1 MAFSYF
7 ANAFVPRSGE
17 VARCAALNQTD
28 HIPVDQLFGTVIT
41 ERVVDFVMLFGL
53 VGFALITNLDA
64 FLSLMNE
71 AQLPATPTLL
81 GLAVFGLAGSVGL
94 WWLAQQRGR
103 DGIVGK
109 AAGFLQG
116 IGTGIRS
123 VLAMEKRAQFLAHTL
138 FIWAM
143 YFLMSYVLFK
153 AIPAVS
159 SLGFTDAVLVMVA
172 GGFGMVLP
180 APGGIGSY
188 HWAVSLGF
196 AAVGFSSD
204 VGFAVA
210 NVVWLTQ
217 TAMIVVTGGL
227 GYVMLFL
234 HRMRRLSASNSLH
247 QECIRKCNHGEARLI
262 IVFTNGVFDLLHVG
276 HLAVLETAAAEGDR
290 LVVGL
295 NSDASVRRLGK
306 GSDRPVHGQEHRATL
321 LRALRCVDAVV
332 IFDEDTP
339 LSLIQ
344 SLRPSV
350 LVKEAIMMPH
360 APTRKTPNTW
370 SAVWRSKDGA
380 VARLQCR
387 WFPGRARRQRWNASA
402 ILEHENA

>member
-1 MAFSYF
+1 MTLKKGLTTLVFFGIGVGLFWLAMQGVEDPEALKRDMRSAQWWGIASSFVMGYLAIVSRGIRWNLLLAPMGHRPAPARSVHAVAFSYF

-28 HIPVDQLFGTVIT
+28 DIPVDQLFGTVIT

-53 VGFALITNLDA
+53 VAFALLTNLDA
-64 FLSLMNE
+64 FLQLMNE
-71 AQLPATPTLL
+71 AQLPATSALL
-81 GLAVFGLAGSVGL
+81 GLAVLGVVGTVGL
-94 WWLAQQRGR
+94 WWLSQQHDRE
-103 DGIVGK
+103 GIVGK
-109 AAGFLQG
+109 AAAFLQG

-159 SLGFTDAVLVMVA
+159 SLGLTDAVLVMVA

-234 HRMRRLSASNSLH
+234 HRMR
-247 QECIRKCNHGEARLI
+247 
-262 IVFTNGVFDLLHVG
+262 
-276 HLAVLETAAAEGDR
+276 
-290 LVVGL
+290 
-295 NSDASVRRLGK
+295 
-306 GSDRPVHGQEHRATL
+306 
-321 LRALRCVDAVV
+321 
-332 IFDEDTP
+332 
-339 LSLIQ
+339 
-344 SLRPSV
+344 
-350 LVKEAIMMPH
+350 H
-360 APTRKTPNTW
+360 A
-370 SAVWRSKDGA
+370 
-380 VARLQCR
+380 
-387 WFPGRARRQRWNASA
+387 
-402 ILEHENA
+402 

>member
-1 MAFSYF
+1 MTLKKGLTTLVFFGIGVGLFWLAMQGVEDPEALKRDMRSAQWWGIASSFVMGYLAIVSRGIRWNLLLAPMGHRPSPARSVHAVAFSYF

-28 HIPVDQLFGTVIT
+28 DIPVDQLFGTVIT

-53 VGFALITNLDA
+53 VGFALLTNLDA
-64 FLSLMNE
+64 FLLLMNE

-81 GLAVFGLAGSVGL
+81 GLAVLGASGAGGL
-94 WWLAQQRGR
+94 WWLSQQHGRG
-103 DGIVGK
+103 GILGK

-123 VLAMEKRAQFLAHTL
+123 VLAMEKRAQFLAHTF

-159 SLGFTDAVLVMVA
+159 SLGLTDAVLVMVA

-196 AAVGFSSD
+196 AAVGFSGD

-234 HRMRRLSASNSLH
+234 HRMR
-247 QECIRKCNHGEARLI
+247 
-262 IVFTNGVFDLLHVG
+262 
-276 HLAVLETAAAEGDR
+276 
-290 LVVGL
+290 
-295 NSDASVRRLGK
+295 
-306 GSDRPVHGQEHRATL
+306 
-321 LRALRCVDAVV
+321 
-332 IFDEDTP
+332 
-339 LSLIQ
+339 
-344 SLRPSV
+344 
-350 LVKEAIMMPH
+350 H
-360 APTRKTPNTW
+360 A
-370 SAVWRSKDGA
+370 
-380 VARLQCR
+380 
-387 WFPGRARRQRWNASA
+387 
-402 ILEHENA
+402 

>member
-1 MAFSYF
+1 MTLKKGLTTLVFFGIGVGLFWLAMQGVEDPEALKRDMRSAQWWGIALSFIMGYLAIVSRGIRWNLLLAPMGHRPSPARSVHAVAFSYF

-28 HIPVDQLFGTVIT
+28 DIPVDQLFGTVIT

-53 VGFALITNLDA
+53 VGFALLTNLDA
-64 FLSLMNE
+64 FLQLMNE
-71 AQLPATPTLL
+71 AQLPATPTLA
-81 GLAVFGLAGSVGL
+81 GLAVLGAAGTGGL
-94 WWLAQQRGR
+94 WWLSQQHGR
-103 DGIVGK
+103 DGILGK

-123 VLAMEKRAQFLAHTL
+123 VLAMEKRAQFLAHTF

-159 SLGFTDAVLVMVA
+159 SLGLTDAVLVMVA

-196 AAVGFSSD
+196 AAVGFSGD

-234 HRMRRLSASNSLH
+234 HRMR
-247 QECIRKCNHGEARLI
+247 
-262 IVFTNGVFDLLHVG
+262 
-276 HLAVLETAAAEGDR
+276 
-290 LVVGL
+290 
-295 NSDASVRRLGK
+295 
-306 GSDRPVHGQEHRATL
+306 
-321 LRALRCVDAVV
+321 
-332 IFDEDTP
+332 
-339 LSLIQ
+339 
-344 SLRPSV
+344 
-350 LVKEAIMMPH
+350 H
-360 APTRKTPNTW
+360 A
-370 SAVWRSKDGA
+370 
-380 VARLQCR
+380 
-387 WFPGRARRQRWNASA
+387 
-402 ILEHENA
+402 

>member
-1 MAFSYF
+1 MTWKKVLTTLVFFGIGVALFWLAMQGVEDPEALKRDMRSAQWWGIAASFVMGYLAIVSRGIRWNLLLAPMGHRPSPARSVHAVAFSYF

-28 HIPVDQLFGTVIT
+28 DIPVDQLFGTVIT

-53 VGFALITNLDA
+53 VGFALLTNLDA

-81 GLAVFGLAGSVGL
+81 GLVAVGVAGSLGL
-94 WWLAQQRGR
+94 WWLAQQHGR
-103 DGIVGK
+103 EGIVGK

-123 VLAMEKRAQFLAHTL
+123 VLAMEKRAQFLAHTF

-159 SLGFTDAVLVMVA
+159 SLGLTDAVLVMVA

-196 AAVGFSSD
+196 AAVGFSGD

-234 HRMRRLSASNSLH
+234 HRMR
-247 QECIRKCNHGEARLI
+247 
-262 IVFTNGVFDLLHVG
+262 
-276 HLAVLETAAAEGDR
+276 
-290 LVVGL
+290 
-295 NSDASVRRLGK
+295 
-306 GSDRPVHGQEHRATL
+306 
-321 LRALRCVDAVV
+321 
-332 IFDEDTP
+332 
-339 LSLIQ
+339 
-344 SLRPSV
+344 
-350 LVKEAIMMPH
+350 H
-360 APTRKTPNTW
+360 A
-370 SAVWRSKDGA
+370 
-380 VARLQCR
+380 
-387 WFPGRARRQRWNASA
+387 
-402 ILEHENA
+402 

>member
-1 MAFSYF
+1 MTLRKGLTTLVFFGIGVGLFWLAMQGVEDPEALKRDMRSAQWWGIASSFVMGYLAIVSRGIRWNLLLAPMGHRPSPARSVHAVAFSYF

-28 HIPVDQLFGTVIT
+28 DIPVDQLFGTVIT

-53 VGFALITNLDA
+53 VAFALLTNLDA
-64 FLSLMNE
+64 FLELMNE
-71 AQLPATPTLL
+71 AQLPATSALL
-81 GLAVFGLAGSVGL
+81 GLAVLGVVGTVGL
-94 WWLAQQRGR
+94 WWLSQQHDRE
-103 DGIVGK
+103 GIVGK
-109 AAGFLQG
+109 AAAFLQG

-123 VLAMEKRAQFLAHTL
+123 VVAMEKRAQFLAHTL

-159 SLGFTDAVLVMVA
+159 SLGLTDAVLVMVA

-234 HRMRRLSASNSLH
+234 HRMR
-247 QECIRKCNHGEARLI
+247 
-262 IVFTNGVFDLLHVG
+262 
-276 HLAVLETAAAEGDR
+276 
-290 LVVGL
+290 
-295 NSDASVRRLGK
+295 
-306 GSDRPVHGQEHRATL
+306 
-321 LRALRCVDAVV
+321 
-332 IFDEDTP
+332 
-339 LSLIQ
+339 
-344 SLRPSV
+344 
-350 LVKEAIMMPH
+350 H
-360 APTRKTPNTW
+360 A
-370 SAVWRSKDGA
+370 
-380 VARLQCR
+380 
-387 WFPGRARRQRWNASA
+387 
-402 ILEHENA
+402 

>member
-1 MAFSYF
+1 MTLKKGLTTLVFFGIGVGLFWLAMQGVEDPEALKRDMRSAQWWGITSSFVMGYLAIVSRGIRWNLLLTPMGHRPSPVRSVHAVAFSYF

-28 HIPVDQLFGTVIT
+28 DIPVDQLFGTVIT

-53 VGFALITNLDA
+53 VGFALLTNLDA
-64 FLSLMNE
+64 FLQLMNE
-71 AQLPATPTLL
+71 AQLPATPTLA
-81 GLAVFGLAGSVGL
+81 GLAVLGAAGTGGL
-94 WWLAQQRGR
+94 WWLSQQHGR
-103 DGIVGK
+103 DGILGK

-123 VLAMEKRAQFLAHTL
+123 VLAMEKRAQFLAHTF

-159 SLGFTDAVLVMVA
+159 SLGLTDAVLVMVA

-196 AAVGFSSD
+196 AAVGFSGD

-234 HRMRRLSASNSLH
+234 HRMR
-247 QECIRKCNHGEARLI
+247 
-262 IVFTNGVFDLLHVG
+262 
-276 HLAVLETAAAEGDR
+276 
-290 LVVGL
+290 
-295 NSDASVRRLGK
+295 
-306 GSDRPVHGQEHRATL
+306 
-321 LRALRCVDAVV
+321 
-332 IFDEDTP
+332 
-339 LSLIQ
+339 
-344 SLRPSV
+344 
-350 LVKEAIMMPH
+350 H
-360 APTRKTPNTW
+360 A
-370 SAVWRSKDGA
+370 
-380 VARLQCR
+380 
-387 WFPGRARRQRWNASA
+387 
-402 ILEHENA
+402 